1 MIRKGPR
8 GASAAPGP
16 LSLTAGSRLEN
27 SRIERQ
33 RQALGCGPIAT
44 DPDTPCIVYAAKS
57 TEDRRGSIGDQLRE
71 CRANIEGTGRRHIVA
86 EYSEEAV
93 SAFSGNRGSEL
104 AEAMQHAED
113 LAHQSG
119 VVELW
124 AQHSD
129 LLARGDGRLAL
140 WGAKTQS
147 CVGRG
152 LFWAP

>member
-57 TEDRRGSIGDQLRE
+57 TEDRRGSIGDQRLRATDGFGGSAAPSV
-71 CRANIEGTGRRHIVA
+71 RRIRHI
-86 EYSEEAV
+86 S
-93 SAFSGNRGSEL
+93 
-104 AEAMQHAED
+104 HALD
-113 LAHQSG
+113 
-119 VVELW
+119 
-124 AQHSD
+124 
-129 LLARGDGRLAL
+129 AL
-140 WGAKTQS
+140 S
-147 CVGRG
+147 
-152 LFWAP
+152 